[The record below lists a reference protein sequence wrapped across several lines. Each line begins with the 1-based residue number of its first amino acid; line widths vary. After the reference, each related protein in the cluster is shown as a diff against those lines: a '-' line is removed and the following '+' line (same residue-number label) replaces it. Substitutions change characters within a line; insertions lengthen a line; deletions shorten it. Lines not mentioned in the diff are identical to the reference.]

1 MKSSY
6 GRTNYE
12 KLRRMS
18 IIAILTAIVI
28 ALQIICTFVKFGM
41 FSITLAL
48 APIIIG
54 GALYGIGVGA
64 FLGSVFGLVV
74 LYTGLLGWDDG
85 TVMLLFGKNAIATIL
100 LCILKGAAAGAAA
113 ALIYKL
119 ISTKRSEKAAVIAA
133 GIVCPIVN
141 TGLFI
146 AGMCIFF
153 MSTLEEWA
161 TGYTMI
167 YYLIFILVGG
177 NFAVEFI
184 TNLLFSSAIARVI
197 SIRKKN

>member
-41 FSITLAL
+41 FSIPLAL

-74 LYTGLLGWDDG
+74 LFTGLLGWDGG
-85 TVMLLFGKNAIATIL
+85 TVIYLFGQNAIATVL

-119 ISTKRSEKAAVIAA
+119 ISKRSEIAAVIAA

-153 MSTLEEWA
+153 MSSLEAWA

-167 YYLIFILVGG
+167 YYLIFILAGG

-184 TNLLFSSAIARVI
+184 TNLLFSSAITRVI

>member
-74 LYTGLLGWDDG
+74 LFTGLLGWDGG
-85 TVMLLFGKNAIATIL
+85 TVIYLFGQNAIATVL

-119 ISTKRSEKAAVIAA
+119 ISKRSEIAAVIAA

-153 MSTLEEWA
+153 MSSLEEWA

-167 YYLIFILVGG
+167 YYLIFILAGG

-184 TNLLFSSAIARVI
+184 TNLLFSSAITRVI

>member
-74 LYTGLLGWDDG
+74 LFTGLLGWDGG
-85 TVMLLFGKNAIATIL
+85 TVIYLFGQNAIATVL

-119 ISTKRSEKAAVIAA
+119 ISKRSEIAAVIAA

-153 MSTLEEWA
+153 MSSLEARA

-167 YYLIFILVGG
+167 YYLIFILAGG

-184 TNLLFSSAIARVI
+184 TNLLFSSAITRVI